1 MTIIRLFSITIYL
14 LLFPVI
20 SFGAML
26 FQEDFEDTSF
36 TSRGWYDS
44 TSLKL
49 STTEHHSG
57 NSSVEYHFLP
67 NATTPEISGGAI
79 RRLFTPTDEVY
90 VSLYVKY
97 STNWTGS
104 NRSYHPHEF
113 LLLTNLE
120 GNYAGPAYTHL
131 TAYVE
136 NNEGIPILALQDGMN
151 IDLTRL
157 NQDLTSTTEQ
167 RSVSGCNGVPSIE
180 TASVVSCYSV
190 GNGIYWNGKEW
201 RAGGSPNSHGGTVYF
216 QDTPGP
222 YYKNGW
228 HHVEA
233 YFKLNSIANGKGIAD
248 GILRYWYDGTLII
261 ERTNIIIRTA
271 QHPNIKFNQFL
282 IAPWIGDGSPVDQT
296 MWVDNLTVGT
306 SRDGVT
312 GGSGGN
318 TGGSGGDASASGGSG
333 CGIIK
338 DIPNKQFPKTGQ
350 IAVNFTLPLLLLILV
365 RMRHYI
371 VRKMRLD
378 IKRYLKYNCFN
389 MEEKQMKRV
398 SILIALI
405 AVTTILYYP
414 DNSFAAVN
422 LPWSTT
428 FNCPDW
434 SQSLGIYNVNCDGL
448 AGDGNWTSA
457 AMATVL

>member
-1 MTIIRLFSITIYL
+1 MTITMLFSIAIF
-14 LLFPVI
+14 LLFSPVI
-20 SFGAML
+20 SFGEML

-57 NSSVEYHFLP
+57 NSSVEYHFLLG
-67 NATTPEISGGAI
+67 ATTPEISGGAI

-90 VSLYVKY
+90 VSYWVKY
-97 STNWTGS
+97 SANYTGS

-113 LLLTNLE
+113 LLLTTENS
-120 GNYAGPAYTHL
+120 NYAGPAYTHL
-131 TAYVE
+131 TAYIE
-136 NNEGIPILALQDGMN
+136 QNEGIPLLALQDGMN
-151 IDLTRL
+151 IDLARL
-157 NQDLTSTTEQ
+157 NQDLTSITES
-167 RSVSGCNGVPSIE
+167 RAIGGCNGVPSAE
-180 TASVVSCYSV
+180 AASTISCYSI
-190 GNGIYWNGKEW
+190 GGGTYWNGKDW
-201 RAGGSPNSHGGTVYF
+201 RAGGSPNSHAGTVYF
-216 QDTPGP
+216 QDTAGP
-222 YYKNGW
+222 YYKNDW
-228 HHVEA
+228 HRIEA
-233 YFKLNSIANGKGIAD
+233 YFKLNSIANGKGVAD
-248 GILRYWYDGTLII
+248 GIIRYWYDGTLII
-261 ERTNIIIRTA
+261 ERTNIIMRTA

-296 MWVDNLTVGT
+296 MWVDNLTVET

-389 MEEKQMKRV
+389 LEEK
-398 SILIALI
+398 
-405 AVTTILYYP
+405 
-414 DNSFAAVN
+414 
-422 LPWSTT
+422 
-428 FNCPDW
+428 
-434 SQSLGIYNVNCDGL
+434 
-448 AGDGNWTSA
+448 
-457 AMATVL
+457 